1 MMNLRK
7 IFCLAVCTA
16 AMSIVF
22 VSTTSAQKRERIVKG
37 VSSQP
42 TNQPPPATPQNKVK
56 PLSSSQP
63 VNRPALTTNII
74 VVGATPQQQLVRK
87 TASERPVTAAT
98 TAPVN
103 RAVWYSSLTNQTLMD
118 GIQNR
123 LGIPYLYGSTG
134 PNRYDCSGFVWRVFQ
149 DAGINFTRG
158 SVRNHWAE
166 FETVYGDERFKF
178 GTLIFLNNLGH
189 MGIVKDETGFY
200 HASSSKGIMFSPFKG
215 YWQNRIVGFKRVP
228 AGGVGK

>member
-1 MMNLRK
+1 MMNFRK

-22 VSTTSAQKRERIVKG
+22 VSTTSAQKRERIVKS

-42 TNQPPPATPQNKVK
+42 INQPPAAPQNKVK

-63 VNRPALTTNII
+63 VNRPPLTTNIV
-74 VVGATPQQQLVRK
+74 VVGSAPQQLIKK
-87 TASERPVTAAT
+87 TASEKPVTAAS
-98 TAPVN
+98 TAPAVSK
-103 RAVWYSSLTNQTLMD
+103 AVWYSSLTNQTLMN

-158 SVRNHWAE
+158 SVRNHWNE
-166 FETVYGDERFKF
+166 FETVSGDDRFKF
-178 GTLIFLNNLGH
+178 GTLVFLNNLGH
-189 MGIVKDETGFY
+189 IGIVKDETGFY

-215 YWQNRIVGFKRVP
+215 YWQNRIVGFKRIP
-228 AGGVGK
+228 AAGK

>member
-1 MMNLRK
+1 MNLKK
-7 IFCLAVCTA
+7 IVCLAVCTA
-16 AMSIVF
+16 AISIVF
-22 VSTTSAQKRERIVKG
+22 VNTTLAQKRERIVKS

-42 TNQPPPATPQNKVK
+42 TNQPPAAAPQNKVK

-63 VNRPALTTNII
+63 VNRPALETRI
-74 VVGATPQQQLVRK
+74 VVVGGGQNNESLIRK
-87 TASERPVTAAT
+87 TASEKPVTAAS
-98 TAPVN
+98 TAPAN
-103 RAVWYSSLTNQTLMD
+103 KAVWYSSLTNQTLMN
-118 GIQNR
+118 GIENR

-166 FETVYGDERFKF
+166 FETVYGDDRFKF

-228 AGGVGK
+228 AVGVGK